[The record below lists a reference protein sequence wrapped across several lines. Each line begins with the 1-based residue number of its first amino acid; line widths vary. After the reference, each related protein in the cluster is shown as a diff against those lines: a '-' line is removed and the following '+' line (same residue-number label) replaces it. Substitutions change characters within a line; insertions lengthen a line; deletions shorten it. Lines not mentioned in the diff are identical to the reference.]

1 MTALKI
7 DDIEINVGLEE
18 LASIVSALKDHVENQ
33 AVFAKMALHPSSRVR
48 VEVAYKS
55 EISSETAAMLSQ
67 DKSVEVLR
75 CIARN
80 TSFVKTATQAD
91 VDRLIS
97 IGDSEICKNLVGQA
111 GDFDN
116 AEASKIFEA
125 LAASVDPDVRL
136 AVAENWSAPKKVLKK
151 LLNDSD
157 PDVRRA
163 AKRDD

>member
-1 MTALKI
+1 MTDLKI

-18 LASIVSALKDHVENQ
+18 LAGIVSALKDHGDNQ
-33 AVFAKMALHPSSRVR
+33 AVFANMARHPSSRVR
-48 VEVAYKS
+48 VEVACKS
-55 EISSETAAMLSQ
+55 EISLETAAILSQ

-80 TSFVKTATQAD
+80 SAFVKMATQAD

-97 IGDSEICKNLVGQA
+97 LGDAEICKNLVGQA

-125 LAASVDPDVRL
+125 LAASADPDVRL
-136 AVAENWSAPKKVLKK
+136 AVAENWSASKKVLKK
-151 LLNDSD
+151 LFNDSD